1 MKKRK
6 GVILAGGKGSRLY
19 PLTLAISKQLMPV
32 HDKPMIYYPLTTL
45 MLAGIREFL
54 IISNQS
60 QLCSFKT
67 LLGDGSS
74 LGINIDY
81 ASQPRPEGIAQALII
96 AEEFLSGSN
105 VALILGDN
113 LFHGNQLISKL
124 ENALQNDYEASI
136 FAYPVSN
143 PSRYGVVEISEEGL
157 PISIQEKPPLPKSRY
172 AITGLYFYENSVV
185 DKAKSLKPS
194 DRGELEITSI
204 NQIYLKEKKLNVQI
218 LGRGVAWLDTGTLD
232 ALAEASAY
240 VRTLEKR
247 QGLKIGSPEEVAW
260 RNGWINN
267 VELEK
272 LGNSLI
278 ASDYGKYLLDLKN
291 NYYFR

>member
-60 QLCSFKT
+60 QLGSFKN